1 MDWASLRMGP
11 HVFKIGVSVKK
22 TVEEMLTRLDH
33 SASTQL
39 VVGDRGVRVE
49 VKAGN
54 KVSVVRDLLP
64 LKISGIAVIV
74 VP

>member
-1 MDWASLRMGP
+1 M
-11 HVFKIGVSVKK
+11 FKIGVSVKK

-33 SASTQL
+33 SVSTQL

-54 KVSVVRDLLP
+54 KVTVVRDLLP